1 MLTKSN
7 LSSPKAINLLSSL
20 KILCEFGADWS
31 SHMRVH
37 RERTAGLVADMY
49 TVTAPPWISF
59 CVPAGDLL
67 QLALVPVDVAVA
79 AAHAVVFLGAAVDGA
94 VGPVQLVQAERNR
107 NVENLQVQRYS
118 SVAGF
123 FKDED
128 LGPSPRLVGSFCSY
142 LLPQVGPRI
151 F

>member
-1 MLTKSN
+1 MLLNQIAT
-7 LSSPKAINLLSSL
+7 
-20 KILCEFGADWS
+20 
-31 SHMRVH
+31 R
-37 RERTAGLVADMY
+37 
-49 TVTAPPWISF
+49 SF
-59 CVPAGDLL
+59 SVPAGDLF

-123 FKDED
+123 
-128 LGPSPRLVGSFCSY
+128 
-142 LLPQVGPRI
+142 
-151 F
+151 